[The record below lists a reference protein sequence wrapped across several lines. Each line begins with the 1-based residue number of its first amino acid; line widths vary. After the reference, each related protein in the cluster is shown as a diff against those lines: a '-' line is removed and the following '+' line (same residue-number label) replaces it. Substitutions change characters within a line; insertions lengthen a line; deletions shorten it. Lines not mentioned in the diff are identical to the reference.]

1 MRIFRCLFL
10 TANELAIVPERGYEK
25 VDRASDKAL
34 KYLDWLSK
42 TQEIKIQHAGNGRE
56 KTFQSKDKFTNKP
69 WKVKVDGY
77 DEKNDRVIE
86 FLGW

>member
-10 TANELAIVPERGYEK
+10 PPKRLAIVPEHGYEK
-25 VDRASDKAL
+25 IDKASDKAI
-34 KYLDWLSK
+34 KYMEWLSK
-42 TQEIKIQHAGNGRE
+42 VEGITLQHAGNGRE
-56 KTFQSKDKFTNKP
+56 KSFELKDITKDKTWNM
-69 WKVKVDGY
+69 KVDGY